1 MVNVFLDLSVSVT
14 VHFKSHFFP
23 FKIVQFPFPFPFP
36 NSFRASLLTL
46 PMPRMLM
53 HTVSNTT
60 SVSTF
65 CHFSFTTTEGECT
78 GSGSCSKVKWNLATS
93 KIFTGDVHE
102 NTNFNLTV
110 DLFWYPVFHFGCVP
124 FVIKVNFDPLCTSVR
139 LCIISHA
146 TPMFFGP
153 WINLWLCVD
162 AGGGGG
168 MRVRDRSILQ
178 RWQFCFRGG
187 DIQFSN
193 KH

>member
-1 MVNVFLDLSVSVT
+1 MFFRSQCLSYS
-14 VHFKSHFFP
+14 SLQIPFFP
-23 FKIVQFPFPFPFP
+23 IQNCAIPIPIPKLLQGLPF
-36 NSFRASLLTL
+36 NIANASHI
-46 PMPRMLM
+46 MLM

-93 KIFTGDVHE
+93 KTFTGDVHE
-102 NTNFNLTV
+102 NTNFNLTI

-124 FVIKVNFDPLCTSVR
+124 FIIKVNFDPLCTSVR

-168 MRVRDRSILQ
+168 RRVRDRSILQ

>member
-1 MVNVFLDLSVSVT
+1 
-14 VHFKSHFFP
+14 
-23 FKIVQFPFPFPFP
+23 
-36 NSFRASLLTL
+36 
-46 PMPRMLM
+46 M
-53 HTVSNTT
+53 HIVSNTT

-65 CHFSFTTTEGECT
+65 CHFSFTTTEGECK
-78 GSGSCSKVKWNLATS
+78 GSGSCSKAKWNLATS
-93 KIFTGDVHE
+93 NIFTSDVHE
-102 NTNFNLTV
+102 NTNFNLTI

-124 FVIKVNFDPLCTSVR
+124 FVIKVNFDLFCTSVR

-153 WINLWLCVD
+153 WVNLWLCVD

-168 MRVRDRSILQ
+168 RRLRDRSILQ

-193 KH
+193 KHFNFLFLSHLKEVPGVVEPFGMLWPLYKGPDYMKQAIQCK

>member
-1 MVNVFLDLSVSVT
+1 MFFRSQCLSYS
-14 VHFKSHFFP
+14 SLQIPFFP
-23 FKIVQFPFPFPFP
+23 IQNCAIPIPIPKLLQGLPF
-36 NSFRASLLTL
+36 NIANASHI
-46 PMPRMLM
+46 MLM

-65 CHFSFTTTEGECT
+65 CHFSFTTTEGECI

-93 KIFTGDVHE
+93 KTFTGDVHE
-102 NTNFNLTV
+102 NTNFNLTI

-168 MRVRDRSILQ
+168 RRVRDRSILQ

>member
-1 MVNVFLDLSVSVT
+1 MFFRSQCLSYS
-14 VHFKSHFFP
+14 SLQIPFFP
-23 FKIVQFPFPFPFP
+23 IQNCAIPIPIPKLLQGLPF
-36 NSFRASLLTL
+36 NIANASHI
-46 PMPRMLM
+46 MLM

-78 GSGSCSKVKWNLATS
+78 GSGSCSKVKWNLATT
-93 KIFTGDVHE
+93 KIFTSDVHE
-102 NTNFNLTV
+102 NTNFNLTI

-153 WINLWLCVD
+153 WVNLWLCVD
-162 AGGGGG
+162 AGRGRGEEAEGQIYSQE
-168 MRVRDRSILQ
+168 VAILL
-178 RWQFCFRGG
+178 
-187 DIQFSN
+187 
-193 KH
+193 

>member
-1 MVNVFLDLSVSVT
+1 MFFRSQCLSYS
-14 VHFKSHFFP
+14 SLQIPFFP
-23 FKIVQFPFPFPFP
+23 IQNCAIPIPIPKLLQGLPF
-36 NSFRASLLTL
+36 NIANASHI
-46 PMPRMLM
+46 MLM

-65 CHFSFTTTEGECT
+65 CHFSFTTTERECI

-93 KIFTGDVHE
+93 KTFTGDVHE
-102 NTNFNLTV
+102 NTNFNLTI

-168 MRVRDRSILQ
+168 RRVRDRSILQ

>member
-1 MVNVFLDLSVSVT
+1 MFFRSQCLSYISLQIP
-14 VHFKSHFFP
+14 FFP
-23 FKIVQFPFPFPFP
+23 IQNCAIPIPIPKLLQGLPF
-36 NSFRASLLTL
+36 NIANASHI
-46 PMPRMLM
+46 MLM

-65 CHFSFTTTEGECT
+65 CHFSFTTTEGECI

-93 KIFTGDVHE
+93 KTFTGDVHE
-102 NTNFNLTV
+102 NTNFNLTI

-168 MRVRDRSILQ
+168 RRVRDRSILQ

>member
-1 MVNVFLDLSVSVT
+1 MFFRSQCLSYS
-14 VHFKSHFFP
+14 SLQIPFFP
-23 FKIVQFPFPFPFP
+23 IQNCAIPIPIPKLPQGLPF
-36 NSFRASLLTL
+36 NIANASHI
-46 PMPRMLM
+46 MLM

-93 KIFTGDVHE
+93 KIFTSDVHE
-102 NTNFNLTV
+102 NTNFNLTI
-110 DLFWYPVFHFGCVP
+110 DLFWYPVFYFGCVP

-153 WINLWLCVD
+153 WVNLWLCVD

-168 MRVRDRSILQ
+168 RRLRDRSILK

>member
-1 MVNVFLDLSVSVT
+1 MFFRSQCLSYISLQIP
-14 VHFKSHFFP
+14 FFP
-23 FKIVQFPFPFPFP
+23 IQNCAIPIPIPKLLQGLPF
-36 NSFRASLLTL
+36 NIANASHI
-46 PMPRMLM
+46 MLM

-93 KIFTGDVHE
+93 KIFTSDVHG
-102 NTNFNLTV
+102 NTNFNLTM
-110 DLFWYPVFHFGCVP
+110 DLFWYPVFHFGSVP

-162 AGGGGG
+162 AGEGEG
-168 MRVRDRSILQ
+168 RRLRDRSILQ
-178 RWQFCFRGG
+178 RWQFCFRDG

>member
-1 MVNVFLDLSVSVT
+1 MFFRSQCLSYS
-14 VHFKSHFFP
+14 SLQIPFFP
-23 FKIVQFPFPFPFP
+23 IQNCAIPIPIPKLLQGLPF
-36 NSFRASLLTL
+36 NIANALHI
-46 PMPRMLM
+46 MLM

-93 KIFTGDVHE
+93 KIFTSDVHE
-102 NTNFNLTV
+102 NTNFNLTI

-124 FVIKVNFDPLCTSVR
+124 FVKKVNFDPLCTSVK

-153 WINLWLCVD
+153 RVNLWLCVD

-168 MRVRDRSILQ
+168 RRLRDRSILQ